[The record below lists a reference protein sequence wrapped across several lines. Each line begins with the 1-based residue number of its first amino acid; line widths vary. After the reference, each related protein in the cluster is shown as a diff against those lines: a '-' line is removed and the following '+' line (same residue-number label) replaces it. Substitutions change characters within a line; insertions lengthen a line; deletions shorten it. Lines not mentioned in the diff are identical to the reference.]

1 MLKVNVG
8 MSRKVS
14 RDYQS
19 TGFSINLDSE
29 IAATID
35 QPDLIIE
42 QIRSIYD
49 LADASLADQIERYHS
64 DMRNTQCSDS
74 QTSLDSRSPSVDEWS
89 SNGRNADGQSRAVS
103 SNGTTRSDSLEL
115 ASNKQLQYVQTLAK
129 RATLSPTDL
138 NRRIQTVIGRDCG
151 PYDLSKREAAKVIE
165 SLIELQPAGTRS

>member
-29 IAATID
+29 IAATIE

-49 LADASLADQIERYHS
+49 LADASLADQIERYQS
-64 DMRNTQCSDS
+64 ESNNSQRGELPTPAESSAPSIDDRN
-74 QTSLDSRSPSVDEWS
+74 SR
-89 SNGRNADGQSRAVS
+89 GRNVDGQSKVVS

-129 RATLSPTDL
+129 RATLSPADL

>member
-49 LADASLADQIERYHS
+49 LADASLADQIERI
-64 DMRNTQCSDS
+64 
-74 QTSLDSRSPSVDEWS
+74 
-89 SNGRNADGQSRAVS
+89 QS
-103 SNGTTRSDSLEL
+103 E
-115 ASNKQLQYVQTLAK
+115 SNK
-129 RATLSPTDL
+129 
-138 NRRIQTVIGRDCG
+138 
-151 PYDLSKREAAKVIE
+151 
-165 SLIELQPAGTRS
+165 SLRG